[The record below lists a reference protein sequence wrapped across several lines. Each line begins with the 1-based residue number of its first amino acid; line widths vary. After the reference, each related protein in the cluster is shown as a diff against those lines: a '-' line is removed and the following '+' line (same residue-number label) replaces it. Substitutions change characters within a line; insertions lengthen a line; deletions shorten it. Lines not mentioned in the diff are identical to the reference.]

1 MVLGF
6 FEFNQ
11 LRFKIKSSWVK
22 RAAASFSL
30 FLICP
35 LVTHDSM
42 CVCVWWEGLVR
53 QHRWHTGGG
62 RSWSRWSTLPCL
74 RELDVGRKRRSECRL
89 WCCFSSGR
97 LVQPFTESLFVY
109 SSGVTR
115 PSALLEKVSLI
126 RNSEKLPSQQTIFSC
141 LVLQPTP
148 LYSLWCRGLIQ
159 TSGINKLHFILPVW
173 VGLITECCQ
182 RVADF

>member
-42 CVCVWWEGLVR
+42 CVCVVGGFGPSA
-53 QHRWHTGGG
+53 QMTYGGG

-126 RNSEKLPSQQTIFSC
+126 RNSEKLPSQQTIFSLYLPSC
-141 LVLQPTP
+141 SSAYTSVFPLVPWPNSNLRDQ
-148 LYSLWCRGLIQ
+148 
-159 TSGINKLHFILPVW
+159 
-173 VGLITECCQ
+173 
-182 RVADF
+182 